1 PAALAIA
8 ALLLAAA
15 GLAESASAGTLDKI
29 RQDGTIRLAYRD
41 DAPPFSAKG
50 EGGEPTGYS
59 VELCRAVAASI
70 KGQLGLANLAV
81 AYVPVTAADRF
92 DAIESN
98 RADLLCE
105 ATTATLSRRK
115 HVDFSIPTFL
125 SGASLLIQAGGPT
138 SFKDLDGK
146 KIGVLGG
153 TTPEQALVNSLKEEG
168 MTSEGGIVKTDPEG
182 LELLEQGK
190 IVGYFADRTIL
201 QFLTRDKEA
210 AAKLMLADNYLTI
223 EPYALAIPRGDEDF
237 RLAVDT
243 ALSTIYRSGEI
254 GQ

>member
-1 PAALAIA
+1 
-8 ALLLAAA
+8 
-15 GLAESASAGTLDKI
+15 
-29 RQDGTIRLAYRD
+29 
-41 DAPPFSAKG
+41 
-50 EGGEPTGYS
+50 
-59 VELCRAVAASI
+59 
-70 KGQLGLANLAV
+70 
-81 AYVPVTAADRF
+81 
-92 DAIESN
+92 
-98 RADLLCE
+98 
-105 ATTATLSRRK
+105 
-115 HVDFSIPTFL
+115 
-125 SGASLLIQAGGPT
+125 LLIQAGGPT

-153 TTPEQALVNSLKEEG
+153 TTTEQALVNSLKEEG
-168 MTSEGGIVKTDPEG
+168 MTAEVVIVKTHPEG
-182 LELLEQGK
+182 LQLLEQGK

-254 GQ
+254 GQIFARSFGKETKASDLVKALYIIA